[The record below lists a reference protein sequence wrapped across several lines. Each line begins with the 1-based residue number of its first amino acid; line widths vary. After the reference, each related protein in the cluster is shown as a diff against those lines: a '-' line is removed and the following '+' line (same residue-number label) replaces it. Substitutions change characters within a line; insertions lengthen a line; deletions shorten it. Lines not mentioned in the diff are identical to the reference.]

1 MATPTSC
8 FYVIILFTPGFLFPD
23 TPTVTSG
30 VTTGVVIPN
39 RLIFAQLPHIAAIR
53 VWPSIPMVTDPSAL
67 G

>member
-1 MATPTSC
+1 MNNLS
-8 FYVIILFTPGFLFPD
+8 TPGFLFPV

-39 RLIFAQLPHIAAIR
+39 RLISAQLLQIADIR

-67 G
+67 A